1 MTTELH
7 IVRKTKRKQVSNE
20 KGRKES
26 ARAPR
31 EKESESDRSSP
42 REKVGNRREDKDFY
56 RGFGSIL
63 SCRVCGSV
71 SEHSTK
77 RRLLVFVFVRVCV
90 RVVYQRRE
98 KKHQF
103 QVFSDKRKVAFRVA
117 T

>member
-20 KGRKES
+20 KGRRES

-42 REKVGNRREDKDFY
+42 REKVGNRREDKDFW
-56 RGFGSIL
+56 RGFENIL

-77 RRLLVFVFVRVCV
+77 RRLLVFVFVRVCACCLPT
-90 RVVYQRRE
+90 
-98 KKHQF
+98 
-103 QVFSDKRKVAFRVA
+103 KRKKTSVSGI
-117 T
+117 